1 LRHPFSTVLPI
12 RVGGRIEQ
20 IMRLTLE
27 TGSEIVNTTM
37 HARSILVFALGCL
50 FAFPLAT
57 QAALYKWVDEN
68 GVVNYSDAPPAGT
81 QDAKQLDEATSSLS
95 VFPGMSKDELARLR
109 ARDEQARIERLE
121 REVAELRARPPAP
134 APVYDVQPATYA
146 PTYVPYVV
154 ARRLPPRQVHS
165 PVHGAP
171 VQKTPPFRSMRLER

>member
-12 RVGGRIEQ
+12 RVGRRIEQ

-27 TGSEIVNTTM
+27 AAGEIVNKTM
-37 HARSILVFALGCL
+37 RARSILVFALGCL
-50 FAFPLAT
+50 FALPLAT

-68 GVVNYSDAPPAGT
+68 GVVNYGDTPPAGT
-81 QDAKQLDEATSSLS
+81 KEARQLDEATSSLS

-134 APVYDVQPATYA
+134 APVYDAQA
-146 PTYVPYVV
+146 PTYVPAYVPLV
-154 ARRLPPRQVHS
+154 VSRRLPPRQVHS

-171 VQKTPPFRSMRLER
+171 VQKTPPFRSMKLER